1 MSLSIKSATER
12 QELLNNKQTLIN
24 HSITPNQTDMII
36 KHFENILKNWAN
48 PPEQNL
54 GNMPAKNEKEISIPF
69 MTEINKSKYD
79 EWATIFTNA
88 GYIVKQDQYRFTVS
102 MP

>member
-12 QELLNNKQTLIN
+12 QELIKSKETLIN
-24 HSITPNQTDMII
+24 HSITNSQTDMMI

-48 PPEQNL
+48 PPEQIL
-54 GNMPAKNEKEISIPF
+54 GHTPGKIEKEISIPII
-69 MTEINKSKYD
+69 TEINKSKYD
-79 EWATIFTNA
+79 EWTKIFTNA